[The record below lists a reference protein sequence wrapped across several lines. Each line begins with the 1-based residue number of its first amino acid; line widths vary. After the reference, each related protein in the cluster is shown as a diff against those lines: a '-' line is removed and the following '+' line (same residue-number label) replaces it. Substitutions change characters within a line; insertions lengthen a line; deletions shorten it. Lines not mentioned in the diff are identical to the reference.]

1 MEENRKISP
10 EPSVAQ
16 RVNEAIVNGK
26 NDHTKPSNQDEANA
40 DQNILKIAA
49 GVEEDTCQV
58 VPVDDIKDDKET
70 RIDDESASE
79 VNNHISF

>member
-10 EPSVAQ
+10 EPSAAQ
-16 RVNEAIVNGK
+16 RVNEAIFNGK
-26 NDHTKPSNQDEANA
+26 NGHTEQSNQDEANA
-40 DQNILKIAA
+40 DQNILRIAA

-58 VPVDDIKDDKET
+58 VPVDDIKDDKE
-70 RIDDESASE
+70 IGINDESASG